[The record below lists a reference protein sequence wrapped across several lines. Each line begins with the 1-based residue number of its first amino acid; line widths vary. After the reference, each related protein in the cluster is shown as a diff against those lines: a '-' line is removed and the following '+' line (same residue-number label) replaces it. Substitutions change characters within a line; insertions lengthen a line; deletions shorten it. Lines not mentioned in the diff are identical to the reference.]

1 MASTI
6 KRFASSLCILLTL
19 TVLLVPVQSFG
30 YQNEV
35 DWMWNDTKPTS
46 KAEPVNDFETLS
58 RPSMS
63 LFEKGERPLLEPMEE
78 IARKKEYGKK
88 KSRNDFVVPLKN
100 GC

>member
-1 MASTI
+1 MLSTI

-46 KAEPVNDFETLS
+46 KGEMQNVCGQSRASEDCARDRLGSHVPDQRHSSLS
-58 RPSMS
+58 KRRS
-63 LFEKGERPLLEPMEE
+63 
-78 IARKKEYGKK
+78 
-88 KSRNDFVVPLKN
+88 
-100 GC
+100 